1 MPPLNYFVVESPDEV
16 GRDAYERVAGDVLQD
31 LDLIKVIDR
40 LHIYVDPK
48 VPIFIAAGLLRH
60 MPREIRVADFAN
72 VNRGEKEIVLDIGDE
87 TYLAPL
93 LQKLW
98 VIYGKENVDQP
109 DRFTVVLPAGVAGEE
124 DLDRLVVA
132 DPSETLYKDVIYA
145 LQYIAPEG
153 FKVRRQYIRDGKFY
167 YVASEDTLPP
177 DIVETAVVPL
187 FEKMGVT
194 L

>member
-1 MPPLNYFVVESPDEV
+1 MPPLNYFVVESPDAV
-16 GRDAYERVAGDVLQD
+16 GRDAYERIAADVLQD

-48 VPIFIAAGLLRH
+48 VPIFVAAGLLRH
-60 MPREIRVADFAN
+60 MPRAIRVGDFAN
-72 VNRGEKEIVLDIGDE
+72 VNPGEKEIVLDIGDE

-93 LQKLW
+93 LRVLW
-98 VIYGKENVDQP
+98 ARYGKENVDQP

-124 DLDRLVVA
+124 ELDRMVVA

-153 FKVRRQYIRDGKFY
+153 FKVRRQYIREGKFY
-167 YVASEDTLPP
+167 YVASEDTLPG
-177 DIVETAVVPL
+177 DIVEKVVVPL

>member
-16 GRDAYERVAGDVLQD
+16 GRVAYERVAADVLQD

-40 LHIYVDPK
+40 LHISVDPK
-48 VPIFIAAGLLRH
+48 VPIFVAVGLLRH
-60 MPREIRVADFAN
+60 MPRAIRIADFAN

-98 VIYGKENVDQP
+98 TIYGKENVDQP
-109 DRFTVVLPAGVAGEE
+109 DRFTVVLPAGVAGED
-124 DLDRLVVA
+124 DLDQLVVA
-132 DPSETLYKDVIYA
+132 DPSETLYMDIIYA

-167 YVASEDTLPP
+167 YVASEDTLPT

>member
-16 GRDAYERVAGDVLQD
+16 GRVAYERVAADVLQD

-40 LHIYVDPK
+40 LHISVDPK
-48 VPIFIAAGLLRH
+48 VPIFVAVGLLRH
-60 MPREIRVADFAN
+60 MPRAIRIADFAN

-98 VIYGKENVDQP
+98 TIYGKENVDQP
-109 DRFTVVLPAGVAGEE
+109 DRFTVVLPAGVAGED
-124 DLDRLVVA
+124 DLDQLVVA
-132 DPSETLYKDVIYA
+132 DPSETLYKDIIYA

-167 YVASEDTLPP
+167 YVASEDTLPT

-187 FEKMGVT
+187 FEKMEVT

>member
-16 GRDAYERVAGDVLQD
+16 GRAAYERIAADVLQD
-31 LDLIKVIDR
+31 LDLIKVVDR

-48 VPIFIAAGLLRH
+48 VPIFVAAGLLRH
-60 MPREIRVADFAN
+60 MPRAIRVADFAN
-72 VNRGEKEIVLDIGDE
+72 VNRGETEVVLDIGDE

-98 VIYGKENVDQP
+98 ILYGKENVDQP
-109 DRFTVVLPAGVAGEE
+109 DRFTVVLPVGMAGDE

-153 FKVRRQYIRDGKFY
+153 FKVRRQYIRDEKFY
-167 YVASEDTLPP
+167 YVASEDTLSG
-177 DIVETAVVPL
+177 DIVETLVAPI
-187 FEKMGVT
+187 FAKMGVT